1 MDLEHRYVKTA
12 KGIVMAVRPEL
23 LSLAI
28 GEGEDELR
36 CSSVAVVRHHRRFRA
51 RVLHAFVEEV
61 VAVAC

>member
-1 MDLEHRYVKTA
+1 
-12 KGIVMAVRPEL
+12 MA
-23 LSLAI
+23 
-28 GEGEDELR
+28 GEGEDEVR